1 MAHTNKTA
9 YLNENWDIELEA
21 DGSIRMCKD
30 DIYAV
35 MQNCCNEIRLW
46 LRDAYFR
53 YNEGTDYQHILGSKY
68 NKIRLV
74 TAFKQAIQRVS
85 TEIEIKDIIID
96 DIDTE
101 SRKVT
106 GTIKIVYGGQY
117 GEYNF

>member
-1 MAHTNKTA
+1 MAHSNKTA
-9 YLNENWDIELEA
+9 YLNDEWDIELEK
-21 DGSIRMCKD
+21 DGSIKMCSD
-30 DIYAV
+30 EIYAV

-53 YNEGTDYQHILGSKY
+53 YDQGTDYQHILASKY

-74 TAFKQAIQRVS
+74 TAFKQAIHRVS